1 MLANMTD
8 DAKAKRP
15 KRRKDDPEP
24 WVKAPKGAYDSGIH
38 DQYILMRLGAI
49 CGIWTHIEEAMI
61 DFFSFL
67 LGHKGGAARPVLRSI
82 VNQEARIKVM
92 RGVLENTWDTV
103 NLSEACDDLLDE
115 FKKVTALRNRYV
127 HGLWFTH
134 QDGKVYLRAPS
145 VDYWDFSDTRRV
157 TTKEL
162 DSFIA
167 RLYALH
173 EKAGNLP
180 HVESKRPKPDR
191 TAVSVKFGE
200 RVIAWQ
206 KTPPRLPDGPGQAFP
221 PLSLAR
227 YDP

>member
-1 MLANMTD
+1 MTD
-8 DAKAKRP
+8 DTKAKRP
-15 KRRKDDPEP
+15 KRRKDDPQP
-24 WVKAPKGAYDSGIH
+24 WVKAPKGAYNSGIS

-67 LGHKGGAARPVLRSI
+67 LGDKGGAARPVLRSI
-82 VNQEARIKVM
+82 VNQEARIQVM

-115 FKKVTALRNRYV
+115 FKKVTALRNRYM

-134 QDGKVYLRAPS
+134 QDGKIYLRAPS

-162 DSFIA
+162 DNFIT

-173 EKAGNLP
+173 EKAGNLRD
-180 HVESKRPKPDR
+180 VESKRPKPER
-191 TAVSVKFGE
+191 TAVSAKFGE
-200 RVIAWQ
+200 RVIVWQ
-206 KTPPRLPDGPGQAFP
+206 KKPPRLPDGPGQTFP

>member
-1 MLANMTD
+1 MTD
-8 DAKAKRP
+8 DKKAKRR

-24 WVKAPKGAYDSGIH
+24 WVKAPKGAYNSGIY

-61 DFFSFL
+61 NFFSFL
-67 LGHKGGAARPVLRSI
+67 LGDKGGASRPVLRSI

-92 RGVLENTWDTV
+92 RGVLENTWYTI
-103 NLSEACDDLLDE
+103 NLSEACDDLVDE
-115 FKKVTALRNRYV
+115 FSKVTALRNRYV

-134 QDGKVYLRAPS
+134 QDGNTYLRSPS
-145 VDYWDFSDTRRV
+145 VDYWDFSNTRRV

-162 DSFIA
+162 DNFIA

-173 EKAGNLP
+173 EEARNLP
-180 HVESKRPKPDR
+180 DAERKRLKPDR
-191 TAVSVKFGE
+191 TVASIKFGD
-200 RVIAWQ
+200 RVITWQ
-206 KTPPRLPDGPGQAFP
+206 KTPPKLPDGPGLAFP
-221 PLSLAR
+221 PLPLAR